1 MIKFCVDFKTRLT
14 CSKAVK
20 NAVLAQD
27 WMAVGADQH
36 AGLRV
41 PEDVV
46 FLQQTCRG
54 EELQLQRAGGKTR
67 QQATRGRSST
77 SASVEDA
84 DPAISAVVNLV
95 SSQRGVAVRLDPH
108 PRHGVVKDLVVLD
121 EAQTC
126 WVKKKKKSW
135 IKHTKAENM

>member
-1 MIKFCVDFKTRLT
+1 MTESLHVDFETRLT

-27 WMAVGADQH
+27 WVAVGADQH

-54 EELQLQRAGGKTR
+54 EEELQLQRVGGKTR
-67 QQATRGRSST
+67 QQATRWRSST

-84 DPAISAVVNLV
+84 DPAVSAVVNLV

-108 PRHGVVKDLVVLD
+108 PRHGVVKDLIVLD
-121 EAQTC
+121 EAKTC
-126 WVKKKKKSW
+126 WVKKIKKNKKKQD
-135 IKHTKAENM
+135 